1 MKFFIAFAALVAL
14 AVASPV
20 TKPVN
25 AELAQLE
32 AIIAAI
38 NSPNTDPA
46 TAALLEQQLFDIISA
61 VNPIEV
67 GPVIIPEPVIKPE
80 PVDIS
85 PVIVAPQPDGG
96 AVSNP
101 IVPSPVVIGEIPAG
115 APAPLV
121 QIIVNIKNA
130 NTPVGPAIV
139 PTPVD
144 VVDVVDVPVEPV
156 DVVEVAPVPVEP
168 VIVETPIIPEGAVI
182 LPEELN

>member
-1 MKFFIAFAALVAL
+1 STKTKMKFFIAFAALVAL
-14 AVASPV
+14 SVAGPV

-61 VNPIEV
+61 VNPIDV
-67 GPVIIPEPVIKPE
+67 GPVIIPEPVIQPE

-130 NTPVGPAIV
+130 NTPVGP
-139 PTPVD
+139 
-144 VVDVVDVPVEPV
+144 
-156 DVVEVAPVPVEP
+156 
-168 VIVETPIIPEGAVI
+168 
-182 LPEELN
+182 

>member
-1 MKFFIAFAALVAL
+1 MKFIIAFAALVAL
-14 AVASPV
+14 AVAGPV

-61 VNPIEV
+61 VNPIDV

-85 PVIVAPQPDGG
+85 PVIIAPQPDGG

>member
-1 MKFFIAFAALVAL
+1 MKFFIAFAALVAV
-14 AVASPV
+14 AVASPLS
-20 TKPVN
+20 KPVN
-25 AELAQLE
+25 AELAELE

-38 NSPNTDPA
+38 NSPSTDPA
-46 TAALLEQQLFDIISA
+46 TAELLEQQLFDIINA
-61 VNPIEV
+61 VNPIAV
-67 GPVIIPEPVIKPE
+67 GPAIIPEPEIQPE

-85 PVIVAPQPDGG
+85 PVIIAPQPDGG
-96 AVSNP
+96 AVTNP

-115 APAPLV
+115 SPAPLV

-144 VVDVVDVPVEPV
+144 VVETPVEPV
-156 DVVEVAPVPVEP
+156 DVVEIAPVPVEP
-168 VIVETPIIPEGAVI
+168 VIIETPVVPEGAVI